1 MCAPDPNAGAR
12 RAAQERQNAK
22 HAKFGSESIK
32 YWNRE
37 TTYKRGKSAAAIGFS
52 RAKSDAY
59 VKALNIIGSG
69 RKSAETLQKQYA
81 ASRYVDEGGG
91 SRRAGRNTLHALLQK
106 TAQIDAASDDALG
119 RNLDILHQG
128 LTRDYITKQAK
139 NKSRLGAP
147 PEWGAPVMM
156 PPRDRAGQ
164 FLATLQTG
172 LSIASSVMTL
182 GTTEIGKQAAKGVI
196 GTEGY
201 KAAVPGWTLFGSL
214 GGR

>member
-1 MCAPDPNAGAR
+1 VCAKDPNAGVR
-12 RAAQERQNAK
+12 RAAEEKQIAK
-22 HAKFGSESIK
+22 TAKFGSENVK
-32 YWNRE
+32 FWNKE
-37 TTYKRGKSAAAIGFS
+37 TTYKRGKSAIAMGFS
-52 RAKSDAY
+52 RAQSDGY

-69 RKSAETLQKQYA
+69 RKSAENLQKQYA
-81 ASRYVDEGGG
+81 TSRYVDEGGG
-91 SRRAGRNTLHALLQK
+91 SRRAGRNALHALLQK

-119 RNLDILHQG
+119 KNLDILHQG

-139 NKSRLGAP
+139 NRARLGQP

-182 GTTEIGKQAAKGVI
+182 GTTEIGKQAAQGVI
-196 GTEGY
+196 GTSGY

>member
-1 MCAPDPNAGAR
+1 MCAPDPNAGVR

-37 TTYKRGKSAAAIGFS
+37 TTYKRGKSAAATGYS

-59 VKALNIIGSG
+59 VKALNIVGSG
-69 RKSAETLQKQYA
+69 RKSAETLQKGYA
-81 ASRYVDEGGG
+81 TSRYVDEGGG
-91 SRRAGRNTLHALLQK
+91 SRRAGRNALHALLQK
-106 TAQIDAASDDALG
+106 TAQIDAASDDAMG
-119 RNLDILHQG
+119 KNLDILHQG
-128 LTRDYITKQAK
+128 LTREYITKQAK
-139 NKSRLGAP
+139 NKARLGAP

-156 PPRDRAGQ
+156 PPKDKAGQ

-182 GTTEIGKQAAKGVI
+182 GTTEFGKIAAKGI
-196 GTEGY
+196 PGQEGY
-201 KAAVPGWTLFGSL
+201 TPASSRTLFG
-214 GGR
+214 GRQFI